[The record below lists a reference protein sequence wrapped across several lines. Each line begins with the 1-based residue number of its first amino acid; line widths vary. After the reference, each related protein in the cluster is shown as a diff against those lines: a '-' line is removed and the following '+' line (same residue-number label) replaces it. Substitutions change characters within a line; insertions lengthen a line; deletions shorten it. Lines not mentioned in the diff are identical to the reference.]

1 MSDVSIPS
9 FNVHTCS
16 RCLQILGHSGLL
28 LLSRYIAN
36 NVDPRHTDHF
46 HIICNFY
53 CPFVSPKLRWSRTPQ
68 PNQSSLSVW
77 LMASRHMRVDWKST
91 WNGKWGTVCDDMWS
105 LTDADVAC
113 RQLGFG
119 SALSVRGS
127 TYGEGSGR
135 ILMDDVECTGTETTL
150 ISCQYSTTH
159 NCRHAEDVGII
170 CNQPGEFHKIAC
182 KRIIAETIHF
192 F

>member
-1 MSDVSIPS
+1 MPAIQ
-9 FNVHTCS
+9 TY
-16 RCLQILGHSGLL
+16 RRQIILSLL
-28 LLSRYIAN
+28 VFRRYIAN
-36 NVDPRHTDHF
+36 NEHARHTDTSQSYAISIF
-46 HIICNFY
+46 HLSHQNLEGVEPPTEPAVPIRLADGF
-53 CPFVSPKLRWSRTPQ
+53 SPYEGRLE
-68 PNQSSLSVW
+68 VY
-77 LMASRHMRVDWKST
+77 M
-91 WNGKWGTVCDDMWS
+91 NGKWGTVCDDMWS

-150 ISCQYSTTH
+150 ISCQYSMTH

-170 CNQPGEFHKIAC
+170 CNPPGDFNKIAC
-182 KRIIAETIHF
+182 KRIIAETIKKISS
-192 F
+192 